1 MKVAGLFKQ
10 VRPFS
15 GHHGLTIKFNS
26 KDNQGKDSYE
36 HLLVQNQQQQQKT
49 LEKGVKYVQS

>member
-1 MKVAGLFKQ
+1 MHTQTNLYVKVAGLFKQ

-36 HLLVQNQQQQQKT
+36 HLLVQNQQ
-49 LEKGVKYVQS
+49 

>member
-1 MKVAGLFKQ
+1 MHTQTNLYVKVAGLFKQ

-36 HLLVQNQQQQQKT
+36 HFLFKINNNNK
-49 LEKGVKYVQS
+49 KH